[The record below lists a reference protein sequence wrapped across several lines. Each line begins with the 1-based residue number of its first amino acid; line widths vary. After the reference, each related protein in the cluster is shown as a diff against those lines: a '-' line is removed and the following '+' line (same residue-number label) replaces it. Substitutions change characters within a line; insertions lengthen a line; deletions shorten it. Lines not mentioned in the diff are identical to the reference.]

1 MKLSEENL
9 RKIVRQKLTETMST
23 DAERMEA
30 KQTIKRLYQMVENIK
45 REVSSDN
52 TYITSIIEKHI
63 EGAVKEIQRLAE
75 LK

>member
-9 RKIVRQKLTETMST
+9 RKIVRQELTETMST